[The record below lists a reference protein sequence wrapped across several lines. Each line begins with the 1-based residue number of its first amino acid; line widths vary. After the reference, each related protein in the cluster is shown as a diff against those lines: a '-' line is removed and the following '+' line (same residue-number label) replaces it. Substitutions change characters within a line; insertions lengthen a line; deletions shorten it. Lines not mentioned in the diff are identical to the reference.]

1 MRLIFM
7 NLNRSTIRITLN
19 SSVKELQPKI
29 LTEFDV
35 IVLNLRNQHHNKITI
50 GNPVEQ
56 NSECWLSD

>member
-1 MRLIFM
+1 M
-7 NLNRSTIRITLN
+7 NLNRSTISIALN

-35 IVLNLRNQHHNKITI
+35 IVLNLRNQNHNKITI

-56 NSECWLSD
+56 NSGC

>member
-7 NLNRSTIRITLN
+7 NLNRSTISIALN

-35 IVLNLRNQHHNKITI
+35 IVLNLRNQNHNKITI

-56 NSECWLSD
+56 NSGC

>member
-1 MRLIFM
+1 M
-7 NLNRSTIRITLN
+7 NLNRSTISIALN

-35 IVLNLRNQHHNKITI
+35 IVLNLRNQNHNKITI

-56 NSECWLSD
+56 NSGCWLLD

>member
-1 MRLIFM
+1 M

-35 IVLNLRNQHHNKITI
+35 IVLNLRNQNHNKITI

-56 NSECWLSD
+56 NSEYWLSD

>member
-1 MRLIFM
+1 M

-35 IVLNLRNQHHNKITI
+35 IVLNLRNQNHNKITI

-56 NSECWLSD
+56 NSEY